1 MAAVSAITHDPVIAE
16 FARRLSAK
24 GKKAKVVTTAR
35 MRKLLVI
42 LNTMVREATDW
53 SPGLAP
59 GPKGVPAPEK
69 G

>member
-24 GKKAKVVTTAR
+24 GKKAKVVITAR

-42 LNTMVREATDW
+42 LKRMVREATDW
-53 SPGLAP
+53 SPRLASR
-59 GPKGVPAPEK
+59 PKGVPVPEK